1 MAAIDHPT
9 TRRENRSSTTARY
22 SHPSAVQMYV
32 VSATHLVLGSAA
44 LKCRWLTLCGH
55 RAMTWTS
62 REESLF
68 SHQTGHPLARTRNA
82 LCMEF
87 RMNTWT
93 AIHTA
98 IGLESRLHFLG
109 KVAIFP
115 VVLTHRALPPGVV
128 STH

>member
-22 SHPSAVQMYV
+22 SHPSGVGLSGTEVPLEQV
-32 VSATHLVLGSAA
+32 GSHL
-44 LKCRWLTLCGH
+44 CPWLTLCGH